1 MILRKGFSQA
11 AVGAALAG
19 LVWIGASRFG
29 ADAQQGAHPTAK
41 AGDAAA
47 ELAQVPLPKPQLN
60 AMALPEDRGAAAVEQ
75 ALKRLN
81 TTASI
86 LFIVAHPDDEDG
98 SLLTYLSRG
107 HGARATLMTLTRGEG
122 GQNLMSADENDAMG
136 LLRTN
141 ELLKADRYYGVKQLW
156 GTEVDFGFSKTQEEA
171 FAKWGHD
178 RVLYDAVLAVR
189 RTRPQI
195 VASTFIGG
203 LTDGHG
209 QHQVSGE
216 IAQEVFKAAGDPKVF
231 PEQLK
236 NGLEPWQ
243 PLAVYSRTPF
253 ARITNGKMF
262 DYATDQWAPARFH
275 NYVTGQWTTTPPAV
289 DVTIPVG
296 TYDPALGRSY
306 VQIARQGW
314 GEQKSQNG
322 GSNPVLSGPD
332 ESEYHL
338 WAVAPAAQPSG
349 TSNAANDDLFHNGKV
364 NIDTSIEG
372 IARLAGS
379 APPAWLTEG
388 LRRIQSGLAG
398 VQSACPCH
406 DTFAAA
412 QKLVPLYREVLDLR
426 ARVAASTLDE
436 TAKSDVLFQL
446 DTKIGQFQDAF
457 KNLLGLSLTAVR
469 SSGARGERSP
479 FPGRSAQE
487 TSDSVT
493 PGESFYVRMHA
504 FHAAPG
510 VQLGKIWFVSQTGSQ
525 WQNGEAVSTEH
536 SATTED
542 ATFSVH
548 VPDDAQPSKPNFT
561 RPNTEQAYYDVSNPD
576 WRGDSFAPWPLS
588 AWAEFIYDGVPI
600 RIGEVVQTL
609 QRVTGPGG
617 SYEPLVVTPAI
628 GVRVEPQARILPM
641 NGGPLPVSVNVFGQA
656 AADGT
661 LNLKLPAGW
670 KADPAEAHFH
680 VGAGDTQALNFS
692 VTPSGAETGAYD
704 IEAAAQSDGKT
715 YRNGWR
721 SVGYAGLRPYNLYR
735 PAVLKT
741 RKVDVKV
748 APALRVAYVMG
759 TGDTVPGALTELGV
773 TPHLLTAAELSSA
786 DLSGWNTIVVG
797 IRAYS
802 VRPELAE
809 AEARLEQ
816 FVRNGGTLVVQYQS
830 NTFPAPVPIAM
841 NGRLAARVVDETDPV
856 KLLEPANSLL
866 TWPNHIT
873 EADFDGWFEERGHGF
888 PDSWG
893 PGYTALTE
901 TADPGQAPQRGG
913 LLVAH
918 VGKGTYIYVAYALY
932 RQFPELVPG
941 AYRILANLICA
952 GHGE

>member
-1 MILRKGFSQA
+1 MHMILPNWFNRVA
-11 AVGAALAG
+11 AGSALAG
-19 LVWIGASRFG
+19 LMWMGVAPWGASAQQAG
-29 ADAQQGAHPTAK
+29 QNADAVS
-41 AGDAAA
+41 
-47 ELAQVPLPKPQLN
+47 ELAAVPLPNPQLN
-60 AMALPEDRGAAAVEQ
+60 AEALPEDRGAAAVEQ
-75 ALKRLN
+75 ALKKLN

-86 LFIVAHPDDEDG
+86 LIIVAHPDDEDG

-141 ELLKADRYYGVKQLW
+141 ELLKADRYSGVKQLW

-216 IAQEVFKAAGDPKVF
+216 MAQEVFKAAGDPKVF

-243 PLAVYSRTPF
+243 PLAIYSRTPF

-262 DYATDQWAPARFH
+262 DYATDEWAPARFH
-275 NYVTGQWTTTPPAV
+275 NYITGQWTTTPPAV

-296 TYDPALGRSY
+296 TYDPALGRTY

-332 ESEYHL
+332 ASEYHL
-338 WAVAPAAQPSG
+338 WAVTPSAKASG
-349 TSNAANDDLFHNGKV
+349 ASHAANDDLFHNSKV
-364 NIDTSIEG
+364 DIDTSIEG

-379 APPAWLTEG
+379 APPAWLTEE
-388 LRRIQSGLAG
+388 LRRIQTSLAAM
-398 VQSACPCH
+398 QSACPCN
-406 DTFAAA
+406 DTYAAA
-412 QKLVPLYREVLDLR
+412 QKLVPIYGQVLGLR
-426 ARVAASTLDE
+426 SRVAASSLDATE
-436 TAKSDVLFQL
+436 KSDVLFQL
-446 DTKIGQFQDAF
+446 DTKIDQFQDAF
-457 KNLLGLSLTAVR
+457 KSLLGLRLTAVR

-479 FPGRSAQE
+479 FPGRSAEE

-493 PGESFYVRMHA
+493 PGQKFYVRMHT

-510 VQLGKIWFVSQTGSQ
+510 VQLAKAWFVSETGSK
-525 WQNGEAVSTEH
+525 WQNGEAVSVEH
-536 SATTED
+536 SATAED
-542 ATFSVH
+542 ATFAVQ
-548 VPDDAQPSKPNFT
+548 VPDDAEPTKPYFT
-561 RPNTEQAYYDVSNPD
+561 RPNTEQAYYDVSNPA
-576 WRGDSFAPWPLS
+576 WRGDSFAPWPLA
-588 AWAEFIYDGVPI
+588 AWAEFTFDGVPI
-600 RIGEVVQTL
+600 RLGDVVQTL
-609 QRVTGPGG
+609 QRVTGLGG
-617 SYEPLVVTPAI
+617 YYEPLVVTPAI
-628 GVRVEPQARILPM
+628 GVRIEPQARILVAAAT
-641 NGGPLPVSVNVFGQA
+641 GPLPVRVNVYGQA
-656 AADGT
+656 AAEGT
-661 LNLKLPAGW
+661 VNLKLPAGW

-680 VGAGDTQALNFS
+680 VGAGDTDALTFS
-692 VTPSGAETGAYD
+692 VTPSGAETGADD
-704 IEAAAQSDGKT
+704 IEAVAQSGGKT
-715 YRNGWR
+715 YGTGWR

-748 APALRVAYVMG
+748 APALRVGYVMG
-759 TGDTVPGALTELGV
+759 TGDTVPEALTELGV
-773 TPHLLTAAELSSA
+773 TPHLLTAADLASG
-786 DLSGWNTIVVG
+786 DLSAWNTIVIG

-802 VRPELAE
+802 VRPELAA

-816 FVRNGGTLVVQYQS
+816 FVRDGGTLVVQYQS

-873 EADFDGWFEERGHGF
+873 EADFGGWVEERGHGF
-888 PDSWG
+888 PDSWAS
-893 PGYTALTE
+893 GYTALTE

-913 LLVAH
+913 LLVTH
-918 VGKGTYIYVAYALY
+918 VGKGSYIYVAYALY

-941 AYRILANLICA
+941 AYRILANLISA